1 MSHLQLTKRKI
12 SNETS
17 CGTHK
22 HKRSGGLPQIYCD
35 MDMVICDF
43 IGGYEQL
50 TGKDFAKTDKDER
63 GKKSR
68 QRKISG
74 QHLNGCLTS
83 QRMWKLINKY
93 NANILSAYSNRDA
106 NSRAQ

>member
-1 MSHLQLTKRKI
+1 MSHLLLMKRRI

-22 HKRSGGLPQIYCD
+22 HKRSGAPQIYCD

-50 TGKDFAKTDKDER
+50 TGKDFAKTDKEET

-74 QHLNGCLTS
+74 QHLNGCLIS
-83 QRMWKLINKY
+83 ENVEVDK
-93 NANILSAYSNRDA
+93 
-106 NSRAQ
+106 